1 MRRRTVGIVGA
12 RGINNYG
19 GYERMLADLVHGS
32 CRKGTRFAAAVRDP
46 QTESS
51 SLTTKGRNSITSRSN
66 PRPTTPCEKRS
77 SFFTISFF
85 ILKYAAV
92 CDVVYVLGIYGG
104 VALLFP
110 RLFGKHVVVNTDGLE
125 WERAK
130 YNTVERSII
139 VLYFAVSLN
148 LASKIIIDNEG
159 LRRFISARH
168 HSKICY
174 IPYGVAY
181 QQPRAWDKA
190 KLGQYISEQLNDG
203 AIEPSR
209 YWLLVA
215 RLEPENNIDL
225 IVQGFVEA
233 HPQYPLLVVG
243 DFTSQR
249 YKTQVYRG
257 ASNGSSAKVHFLGA
271 IYDAGTLSM
280 LRQHCLACIH
290 GHSVGGTNPSLLE
303 AMASRNLII
312 AHENPFNKEVCGPFA
327 HYFSSRAD
335 VSNLVASTE
344 QNEDDSSL
352 LRGKAFERAAAYSWN
367 SVADQYDVFFEQL
380 SEKDSAS
387 LASGDRLFSWVLKHV
402 GKWADM
408 PCLWIDEL

>member
-19 GYERMLADLVHGS
+19 GYERMLADLVP
-32 CRKGTRFAAAVRDP
+32 RLVQKGYAVRCSC
-46 QTESS
+46 E
-51 SLTTKGRNSITSRSN
+51 
-66 PRPTTPCEKRS
+66 RPTNGELVTDHKGAKLDYFALKPPSNYTLRKAFELLYDL
-77 SFFTISFF
+77 FF

-203 AIEPSR
+203 AIEPSK